1 MAVHY
6 HCRHCRSP
14 IGSIETAEVTAEQLG
29 FHELTESEHKEMVSY
44 ASNGDI
50 HVKITCE
57 DCQDALQN
65 NPDYHALSHFIQ

>member
-6 HCRHCRSP
+6 NCRHCKAH
-14 IGSIETAEVTAEQLG
+14 IGTIQPADVSAEQLG
-29 FHELTESEHKEMVSY
+29 FHALSDDEHKEMVSY
-44 ASNGDI
+44 TSDGDI

-57 DCQDALQN
+57 DCQDALQT